1 MFCHSFITI
10 PRLRDLKTNPHTQ
23 FTSRPVIS
31 LSNCFRTLTDN
42 LSLWVT
48 GSIRMLVFSGG
59 AQSFMLLGEILDYSD
74 VNLNMREDSQVTT
87 NYTIL
92 SLCMLV
98 SAIWDIPPIL
108 FMIPG
113 RQNSDLAQ
121 RSKLCGK
128 VVLHHIFKEAYEY
141 NMLCFPRSSV
151 IIAVRTKRLLGSDS

>member
-1 MFCHSFITI
+1 MFCHSFISI
-10 PRLRDLKTNPHTQ
+10 PRLRDLKPNPHTQ

-42 LSLWVT
+42 LNLWIT
-48 GSIRMLVFSGG
+48 GSMRMLVFSGG
-59 AQSFMLLGEILDYSD
+59 AQSFMLLGEVLDYSD

-92 SLCMLV
+92 SLWAHV
-98 SAIWDIPPIL
+98 SAIWDILPIL
-108 FMIPG
+108 FTITG
-113 RQNSDLAQ
+113 GQNSDLAQ

-141 NMLCFPRSSV
+141 NVLCFPRSSV
-151 IIAVRTKRLLGSDS
+151 LIAVWTKRLLGRES